1 MKNCAFIG
9 DKDMIER
16 VFGKEN
22 LEKMKNRG
30 MDIKTV
36 LTAENLPQNKDK
48 ALKTEYLF
56 STWGMP
62 ELKGEKIK
70 EFFPSLKA
78 VFYAAGSVQGFA
90 PAFLSCNVRVFSGW
104 GANAVPVS
112 ECAAAEILLANK
124 GFFGSNE
131 RYKEKREKNYA
142 NEYAMRFPGNFKTK
156 VGIIGTGM
164 VGRGVIEIL
173 KRHSLEILVYD
184 PFLSEEQAKKMGVKK
199 VSLEE
204 MFRECQTIS
213 NHMPD
218 KKETAGVLN
227 YSLFSLMKKNATF
240 INTGRGR
247 QVNEEDL
254 IRALKEEKERHAVL
268 DVTDPEPPSKDSG
281 LYELDN
287 VILTPHITGSF
298 SNEWNRMADYMLF
311 EFDNLKSLKET
322 HYEITADMLKRMA

>member
-9 DKDMIER
+9 DKEMIEK

-22 LEKMKNRG
+22 LEEMKNSC
-30 MDIKTV
+30 MQTDIV
-36 LTAENLPQNKDK
+36 LNRQNITQYKKFAAE
-48 ALKTEYLF
+48 TEYLF

-62 ELKGEKIK
+62 ELSKQEIK
-70 EFFPSLKA
+70 EFFPALKA

-90 PAFLSCNVRVFSGW
+90 SAFLSSNIRVFSGW

-131 RYKEKREKNYA
+131 RYKEKRGKAYA
-142 NEYAMRFPGNFKTK
+142 NEYAMRFPGNFQTK

-173 KRHSLEILVYD
+173 KRHSIEILAYD
-184 PFLSEEQAKKMGVKK
+184 PFLSQTQAKEMSVQK
-199 VSLEE
+199 VSLET
-204 MFRECQTIS
+204 MFSECQTIS

-227 YSLFSLMKKNATF
+227 YSLFSRMKKNATF

-247 QVNEEDL
+247 QVNESDL
-254 IRALKEEKERHAVL
+254 IKALKEEPERHAVL
-268 DVTDPEPPSKDSG
+268 DVTEPEPPEQNSE
-281 LYELDN
+281 LYDLEN

-298 SNEWNRMADYMLF
+298 SNEWKRMADYMLEQF
-311 EFDNLKSLKET
+311 KNIKNNQKT
-322 HYEITADMLKRMA
+322 QYEITEDMLKKMA